1 MLAPQQTI
9 VLTSANFHARALP
22 PIFIFL
28 YFERPIYLAV
38 NAVANSPQKARSQP
52 RNHDSLSTRGRR

>member
-22 PIFIFL
+22 PTFIFL

-38 NAVANSPQKARSQP
+38 NAIANSPRKAKSQP
-52 RNHDSLSTRGRR
+52 RN